1 MKRTCNRD
9 HRKKFPP
16 GSTKSR
22 HLLFHLPKSLTLLL
36 SSNHAIPC
44 RGARDLLQSREHL
57 LHLRS
62 TASSESPS
70 WAQRGAAAS
79 PLPPSAGQRVPP
91 PSPRLL
97 ATAMAWPAMTWRR
110 SGTGACRH
118 GPLLPAYPA
127 DADASL
133 LPHRGRRLPR
143 PRPRSHLRRVF
154 VLRRPTFYHGGS

>member
-9 HRKKFPP
+9 HRKKFPH

-22 HLLFHLPKSLTLLL
+22 HLLFHLPKSLTLSL
-36 SSNHAIPC
+36 SSNHAIPRC
-44 RGARDLLQSREHL
+44 GAPDLLQSREHL

-70 WAQRGAAAS
+70 RAQRGATSS
-79 PLPPSAGQRVPP
+79 PLPLSADQRAPP
-91 PSPRLL
+91 PSPRLPAI
-97 ATAMAWPAMTWRR
+97 ATAWPATTRCR
-110 SGTGACRH
+110 SGTGACRL

-127 DADASL
+127 DVDASL
-133 LPHRGRRLPR
+133 LPRRGRRLPR
-143 PRPRSHLRRVF
+143 PRAWSHLRRVF